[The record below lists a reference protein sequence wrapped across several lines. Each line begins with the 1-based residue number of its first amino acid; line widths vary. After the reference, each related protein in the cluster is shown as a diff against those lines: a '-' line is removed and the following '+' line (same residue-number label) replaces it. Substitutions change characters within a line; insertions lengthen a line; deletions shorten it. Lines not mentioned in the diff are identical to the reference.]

1 MYSIIQG
8 QFNLHALSYFIL
20 MRIVLCYSL
29 WGIFSISIC
38 VTKYKSEL
46 TYCIR
51 IRDIVWFP
59 VMVTISSGL
68 CFLPI
73 LWSFLLVVTVIVS
86 RLMANNTEFDD
97 SVHSASAFQWSHSI
111 FSQLLDLLAL
121 VGLLSIFIRYL
132 HLEVVTRGLP
142 QETNASIG
150 RIRLASLIFGMGTMT
165 GITVISN
172 FRQPGEK
179 VRSISVSII

>member
-1 MYSIIQG
+1 MLCLI
-8 QFNLHALSYFIL
+8 YFSWESFFVIACDTFFYFH
-20 MRIVLCYSL
+20 IY
-29 WGIFSISIC
+29 
-38 VTKYKSEL
+38 VTNYKSKL
-46 TYCIR
+46 TNCIR
-51 IRDIVWFP
+51 NIVWFP

-97 SVHSASAFQWSHSI
+97 SVHSASASQWLHSI

-150 RIRLASLIFGMGTMT
+150 RLRLASLIFGMGTMT
-165 GITVISN
+165 GITAISN

-179 VRSISVSII
+179 VSLINFCFHNLEWL

>member
-1 MYSIIQG
+1 
-8 QFNLHALSYFIL
+8 

-29 WGIFSISIC
+29 WGIFSISIW

-46 TYCIR
+46 TNCIR

-121 VGLLSIFIRYL
+121 VGFLSIFIRYL